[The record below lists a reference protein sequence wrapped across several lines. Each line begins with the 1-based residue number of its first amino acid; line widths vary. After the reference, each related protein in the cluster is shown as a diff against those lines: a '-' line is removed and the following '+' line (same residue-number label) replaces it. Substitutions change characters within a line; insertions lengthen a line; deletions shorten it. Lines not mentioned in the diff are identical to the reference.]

1 MDNELKLIS
10 YLLDEVK
17 EEIALIEEYEN
28 TMREAVERAKEEARP
43 IYCYI
48 CWDKKSPS
56 KAKIK
61 DDLKMI
67 RRLTLKIEKEL

>member
-10 YLLDEVK
+10 YLLGEVK

-43 IYCYI
+43 MYYYI
-48 CWDKKSPS
+48 RWDKKSPS